1 MGIQILGS
9 SAAGA
14 ESPVSA
20 AQSAAGL
27 STDSQALR
35 GLRGVA
41 ARDPKAAIKEAA
53 KQFESLF
60 MNELM
65 KSMRKATQSSGLLDN
80 AGTQMGTDMLDDQF
94 ALKMSG
100 QPGGLGS
107 VIERQL
113 QRQMGATLENKSGL
127 QAQPLSA
134 LQPLSVSQPVS
145 ALPPA
150 AAAAAPTASTSMTV
164 RERQLDFVQRNT
176 ASARAAEA
184 QTGIPASFMVA
195 QAAHESGWGKR
206 DIRNADGSSS
216 NNLFGIK
223 AGASW
228 TGPVAE
234 VTTTEYVG
242 GKAHKVTAKFRSYE
256 SADASFRDYAKL
268 MTDSPRY
275 AGVVAG
281 VAAGAASSVTPKV
294 MDGVQ
299 LAAYSP
305 TATFA
310 SPAFSGADTSAANAS
325 KFARGLQ
332 RAGYATDPAYAD
344 KLTRV
349 INTTL
354 RLQRVV
360 T

>member
-134 LQPLSVSQPVS
+134 SPPVS

-206 DIRNADGSSS
+206 DIRNADGSPS

-223 AGASW
+223 AGANW

-234 VTTTEYVG
+234 VATTEYVG
-242 GKAHKVTAKFRSYE
+242 GRAHKVTAKFRSYE

-281 VAAGAASSVTPKV
+281 VAAGVAAGAASNVAPKV
-294 MDGVQ
+294 VEGVQ

>member
-1 MGIQILGS
+1 MGIQISSS
-9 SAAGA
+9 SA
-14 ESPVSA
+14 SPTVSA
-20 AQSAAGL
+20 SEATGL
-27 STDSQALR
+27 STDAKALQNLR
-35 GLRGVA
+35 GTA
-41 ARDPKAAIKEAA
+41 SRDPKTAIKEAA

-60 MNELM
+60 MQELM
-65 KSMRKATQSSGLLDN
+65 KSMRKATESSGLMDN
-80 AGTQMGTDMLDDQF
+80 AGTKMGTDMLDDQF

-100 QPGGLGS
+100 LPGGLGAI
-107 VIERQL
+107 IERQL
-113 QRQMGATLENKSGL
+113 QRQMSGSLENKS
-127 QAQPLSA
+127 A
-134 LQPLSVSQPVS
+134 LT
-145 ALPPA
+145 PA
-150 AAAAAPTASTSMTV
+150 AVQSLTAKPVNAESMTG

-195 QAAHESGWGKR
+195 QAAHESGWGRR

-223 AGASW
+223 AGANW
-228 TGPVAE
+228 NGAVAE
-234 VTTTEYVG
+234 VMTTEYVG
-242 GKAHKVTAKFRSYE
+242 GKAQKVMAKFRSYE

-268 MTDSPRY
+268 MKESPRY
-275 AGVVAG
+275 AGVVGKVTALPADLPADG
-281 VAAGAASSVTPKV
+281 IQRVAYRSSSVTS
-294 MDGVQ
+294 D
-299 LAAYSP
+299 
-305 TATFA
+305 
-310 SPAFSGADTSAANAS
+310 ANAA